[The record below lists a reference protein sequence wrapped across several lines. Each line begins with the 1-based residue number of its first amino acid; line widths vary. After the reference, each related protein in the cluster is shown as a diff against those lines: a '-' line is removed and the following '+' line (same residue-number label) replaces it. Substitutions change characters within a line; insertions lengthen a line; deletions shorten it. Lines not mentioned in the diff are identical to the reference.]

1 MQTQRGGLD
10 APVPFAAAT
19 MRRLT
24 SSLRGMTVLLLA
36 AVFMAVLLVC
46 APVLQCNIAAFIG
59 ANGTEA
65 SVTQWAMQLQWNVP
79 RPPCSGAPTG
89 TDFWAGSGWSMP
101 WFCVDADPRGGALRG
116 LSSTAVAL
124 AAFSIAAQRAENDAA
139 GAEKAQQMAIPTAG
153 LQLALL
159 LDAIQPGTLLWPA
172 YTPSTDVSPNF
183 EHDQFEVVSGFVQIM
198 GASKTPTSSQTTRT
212 KLRLLLST
220 SKTASRSSGQSNGQ
234 DGTWIAT
241 PLGHMF
247 TAKT

>member
-1 MQTQRGGLD
+1 
-10 APVPFAAAT
+10 
-19 MRRLT
+19 
-24 SSLRGMTVLLLA
+24 
-36 AVFMAVLLVC
+36 
-46 APVLQCNIAAFIG
+46 
-59 ANGTEA
+59 
-65 SVTQWAMQLQWNVP
+65 
-79 RPPCSGAPTG
+79 
-89 TDFWAGSGWSMP
+89 MP

-139 GAEKAQQMAIPTAG
+139 GAEKAQQMAISTAG

-234 DGTWIAT
+234 DATWIAT